1 MEKQE
6 SIDAWFAL
14 VPEQAK
20 ATAQRLLLEVDNLR
34 REEII
39 YPPQDD
45 ILNALAYVAPED
57 VRAVILGQDPYH
69 GPGQAMGLSFSVP
82 KGRSFRRACAISIR
96 KWHLIWGVVYL

>member
-45 ILNALAYVAPED
+45 I
-57 VRAVILGQDPYH
+57 
-69 GPGQAMGLSFSVP
+69 
-82 KGRSFRRACAISIR
+82 
-96 KWHLIWGVVYL
+96 

>member
-20 ATAQRLLLEVDNLR
+20 ATARRLLLEVDNLR
-34 REEII
+34 REEVI
-39 YPPQDD
+39 YPPQGD

-69 GPGQAMGLSFSVP
+69 GPGQA
-82 KGRSFRRACAISIR
+82 RSFRRACAISIR
-96 KWHLIWGVVYL
+96 KWHLTWGAAYL